1 MKIANA
7 KGLVTKGMMV
17 VLAAGTVMF
26 AGAAKAQAQQFAVG
40 VQLGQPAYGVPAYAY
55 DRDGYRNRDDY
66 RYGRDDYRYNRDDR
80 WQEEAREREQR
91 EEFAR
96 RQAYIRQEQHE
107 RWEHQQYFD
116 GRYDRR

>member
-1 MKIANA
+1 MKIANT

-40 VQLGQPAYGVPAYAY
+40 VQFGQPEYVVPAYVY
-55 DRDGYRNRDDY
+55 DRDGYRDRDDY
-66 RYGRDDYRYNRDDR
+66 RYYRDDR
-80 WQEEAREREQR
+80 WREEAREREQR

-96 RQAYIRQEQHE
+96 RQAYFRQEQHE
-107 RWEHQQYFD
+107 RWEHQQHFD
-116 GRYDRR
+116 RDDRR